1 MKRDPTIRRVVDR
14 MRPGVLCRDGFL
26 GSDRRRLEEII
37 ETDRS
42 TVVGLGTTHE
52 AIAERLEAVY
62 GRARAGLGTPV
73 AIDGRLTAVWRE
85 AMGRIPCPW
94 GGCGTF
100 PKGEVE
106 LTDVETGQSLLLTPL
121 SIHQVAAHGF
131 YQGRG
136 ARYRVE
142 PELAC
147 RLLGLGGQP

>member
-1 MKRDPTIRRVVDR
+1 MKQAPDIRQVVDR

-42 TVVGLGTTHE
+42 TVAGLGTSHE
-52 AIAERLEAVY
+52 AIAKRLEAVY
-62 GRARAGLGTPV
+62 DGARAGLGTPV
-73 AIDGRLTAVWRE
+73 AIGERLTAVWRE

-94 GGCGTF
+94 GRCGTF

-106 LTDVETGQSLLLTPL
+106 VTDAETGRSLLLTPL

-136 ARYRVE
+136 SRYRVE

-147 RLLGLGGQP
+147 RLLRLGGQA

>member
-1 MKRDPTIRRVVDR
+1 MKRDPTIRQVVDR
-14 MRPGVLCRDGFL
+14 MRPGVLCKDGFL

-42 TVVGLGTTHE
+42 TAVGLGTSQE
-52 AIAERLEAVY
+52 AIAERLQAVY
-62 GRARAGLGTPV
+62 DRARAGLGTPV
-73 AIDGRLTAVWRE
+73 AIDERLTAVWLE

-106 LTDVETGQSLLLTPL
+106 LTDAETGRSLVLTPL
-121 SIHQVAAHGF
+121 SIHQIAAHGF

-136 ARYRVE
+136 ARYRLE
-142 PELAC
+142 PELLC
-147 RLLGLGGQP
+147 RILRLGEES